1 MTCCSGSVCINA
13 LSHNFHCP
21 SGVRIQTTHAATIK
35 RKYTVWGVSSV
46 PAEKLQFEV
55 EDGATGR
62 KRKTTVAQYFKDTY
76 RLHLRY
82 SAVFKLVNCDSR
94 INKKNSHFI

>member
-1 MTCCSGSVCINA
+1 MHFLTT
-13 LSHNFHCP
+13 FFCP

-62 KRKTTVAQYFKDTY
+62 KRKTTVAEYFKDTY
-76 RLHLRY
+76 SLYLRY
-82 SAVFKLVNCDSR
+82 SAVFKPVNCDSR
-94 INKKNSHFI
+94 INLKKNSYFI

>member
-1 MTCCSGSVCINA
+1 MTPCSGSVCINA
-13 LSHNFHCP
+13 LPHNFHCL
-21 SGVRIQTTHAATIK
+21 SGVRIQTTHVATIK

-62 KRKTTVAQYFKDTY
+62 KSKTTVAQYFKDTY

-82 SAVFKLVNCDSR
+82 CAVTF
-94 INKKNSHFI
+94 